1 MSSILQLIGVP
12 RRVTRTVAVIAIMLG
27 LGLSSRNVSA
37 QDSRDRGDYR
47 DRNGVTLTRLDRG
60 MTIPVRVTESI
71 DARETDQRVFSG
83 VIDHDV
89 RGDDGRL
96 AIPRGSTV
104 ELIARDARPGELVI
118 DLESISVDG
127 QRFAVKANSQ
137 DVVGTSGRHDIVG
150 SIIGAIRG
158 GRARG
163 ETVRVPRD
171 SVISFRL
178 ERPLD
183 IGVADRGVNRNG
195 IHYHDYDGRGGRGGR

>member
-1 MSSILQLIGVP
+1 V
-12 RRVTRTVAVIAIMLG
+12 
-27 LGLSSRNVSA
+27 
-37 QDSRDRGDYR
+37 
-47 DRNGVTLTRLDRG
+47 
-60 MTIPVRVTESI
+60 
-71 DARETDQRVFSG
+71 
-83 VIDHDV
+83 
-89 RGDDGRL
+89 
-96 AIPRGSTV
+96 
-104 ELIARDARPGELVI
+104 IARDARPGELVI
-118 DLESISVDG
+118 DLESISVDR

-183 IGVADRGVNRNG
+183 IGVPDRGVNRNG